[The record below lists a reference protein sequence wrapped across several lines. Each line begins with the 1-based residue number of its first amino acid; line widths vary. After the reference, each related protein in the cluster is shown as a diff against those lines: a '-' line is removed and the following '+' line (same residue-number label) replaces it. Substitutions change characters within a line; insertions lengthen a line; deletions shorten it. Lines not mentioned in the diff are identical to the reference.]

1 MNENIKRKQSYLKK
15 TLVISEIV
23 PPMVQ
28 GPAIMLSN
36 LLKEFPEGS
45 YCLLTK
51 EINWR
56 GKLDESSRLPCT
68 YYYVDRAYSPYKTK
82 LHRLLSQ
89 ILEQLWIF
97 KIVFKGLQIVR
108 REHINNIIAFNNEG
122 DLLIAAYILH
132 KLTKRPLFL
141 YMLDVYEEMMRVRIR
156 KIMASMFEERIFK
169 AAKKIFVMS
178 ENLQAHYLNKYN
190 LHTEFMPHPVVLSNY
205 QGQVKEDKKDDCK
218 TIIYT
223 GNVWIPQIESL
234 VDMCRVVELMKGI
247 KFIVYTD
254 RSAEELKQR
263 GICGKNVLVRFAV
276 HSQISEIQRN
286 ADILY
291 LPLAFNTPFPLM
303 IKTASPGK
311 MPEYLAAGRPILI
324 YAPEYS
330 YIAQH
335 ARKYGFGFV
344 VDKQSEDELKK
355 GLMALLNDDKL
366 RNSYI
371 VKAKKLSKDHD
382 ANALSK
388 KLWTSLICES

>member
-1 MNENIKRKQSYLKK
+1 MMVNFRENRCK
-15 TLVISEIV
+15 TLIISETV

-28 GPAIMLSN
+28 GPAIMLRN

-45 YCLLTK
+45 YCVLTK

-68 YYYVDRAYSPYKTK
+68 YYYVDRAYSSYKTK

-97 KIVFKGLQIVR
+97 KIVFKGLQIVK

-122 DLLIAAYILH
+122 DLLIASYILH
-132 KLTKRPLFL
+132 KITKRPLFL
-141 YMLDVYEEMMRVRIR
+141 YMLDVYEEMIRVRIR
-156 KIMASMFEERIFK
+156 KIIASMFEEKIFR
-169 AAKKIFVMS
+169 AARKIFVMS
-178 ENLQAHYLNKYN
+178 ENLQAHYLNKYSI
-190 LHTEFMPHPVVLSNY
+190 HTEFMPHPVVLSSY

-234 VDMCRVVELMKGI
+234 VDMCRVVGSMKGI

-254 RSAEELKQR
+254 RSAEELKQK
-263 GICGKNVLVRFAV
+263 GICGKNVFVRFAE

-303 IKTASPGK
+303 IQTASPGK

-324 YAPEYS
+324 YAPDYS
-330 YIAQH
+330 YVVQH

-344 VDKQSEDELKK
+344 IDKQSVEELRK
-355 GLMALLNDDKL
+355 GIMFLLNDGQL
-366 RNSYI
+366 REGLVS
-371 VKAKKLSKDHD
+371 KAK
-382 ANALSK
+382 ALSK
-388 KLWTSLICES
+388 NHNATIVSKKLRTALICES

>member
-1 MNENIKRKQSYLKK
+1 MARKIK
-15 TLVISEIV
+15 TLIISETV

-28 GPAIMLSN
+28 GPAIMLRN

-45 YCLLTK
+45 YCVLTK

-68 YYYVDRAYSPYKTK
+68 YYYVNRAYSSYKTK

-97 KIVFKGLQIVR
+97 KIVFKGLKIIR
-108 REHINNIIAFNNEG
+108 RERISNILAFSNEG
-122 DLLIAAYILH
+122 DLLIASYILH

-141 YMLDVYEEMMRVRIR
+141 YMLDVYEEMIRVRIR
-156 KIMASMFEERIFK
+156 KIIASIFEERIFR
-169 AAKKIFVMS
+169 AARQIFVMS
-178 ENLQAHYLNKYN
+178 ENLRSHYLNKYN
-190 LHTEFMPHPVVLSNY
+190 LNTEFMPHPVVLSNY
-205 QGQVKEDKKDDCK
+205 HGQVKEDKKDDCK

-234 VDMCRVVELMKGI
+234 VDMCRVVDSMKGVR
-247 KFIVYTD
+247 FIVYTD
-254 RSAEELKQR
+254 RSAEELKQK
-263 GICGKNVLVRFAV
+263 GIYGNNVFVRFAG

-324 YAPEYS
+324 YAPDYS
-330 YIAQH
+330 YVVQH

-344 VDKQSEDELKK
+344 VDKQSENELKK
-355 GLMALLNDDKL
+355 GLTALLSNDKL
-366 RNSYI
+366 KNSY
-371 VKAKKLSKDHD
+371 VAKARKLSKDHD
-382 ANALSK
+382 ANVLSN
-388 KLWTSLICES
+388 KLRTSLICES